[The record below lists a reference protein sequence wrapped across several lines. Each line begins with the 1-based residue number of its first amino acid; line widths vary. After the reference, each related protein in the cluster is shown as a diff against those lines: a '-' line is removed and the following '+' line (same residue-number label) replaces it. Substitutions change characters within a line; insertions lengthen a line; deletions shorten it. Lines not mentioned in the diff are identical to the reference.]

1 MSVFALVL
9 VVAALALAVY
19 AVASTKGKSLEG
31 WGVALTDLALIV
43 QFCVTHKPG
52 TGVHF

>member
-1 MSVFALVL
+1 MNILAFVFVI
-9 VVAALALAVY
+9 AALALAVY

-31 WGVALTDLALIV
+31 WAVALTDLALIV